1 MSGTTLDV
9 RETGSAAEGSAATPR
24 QPGASVRTAGA
35 VEMRPEDS
43 WARFIEPGSNVEYLA
58 AWLAIACSRATD
70 AQSAVI
76 FVRSDAQQFGV
87 GAVWRMEPEKN
98 EAFQKL
104 ADQCAGTG
112 EPVVQPAGKGIVLGY
127 PIHVGE
133 AVQAVLVLALAAH
146 PGARLRDTMRELHWA
161 SGWIEA
167 QLWRGRSMLTT
178 KQVEAARLSLELLA
192 AADSHQRFEAS
203 AMAVVNAVVDLTEFQ
218 RAALGMQRRHRIR
231 LAALSRVATFKR
243 RADFVGE
250 FETAM
255 DEAVA
260 QDQPVA
266 VPRPEGGHSAIDLA
280 HRTLIRR
287 TGDDI
292 VLTVPVPVRGAS
304 VGALTVTRKRAQDE
318 RLALDPDAIEEL
330 RLAVAGIGPVLKLKY
345 DERRWWSGR
354 TRDLSGRALT
364 AVFGRRP
371 ALMLG
376 AIAGVL
382 AVTLPFV
389 LTGTLRISA
398 DAALQGSEQ
407 RAAVALI
414 DGYILDSEVRAGDV
428 VEKGDVLAVLDDR
441 DLRLEESR
449 LKANVLK
456 AGQAI
461 RDALANANRAE
472 SAQANAQFE
481 EAKAALDLV
490 DQRLSRL
497 EIVAPISGMVVSGD
511 LSQKLGAPVAQ
522 GDPLFEIARMDSYR
536 VLIDVSEYD
545 LAYIERG
552 KTGRLVLASLSDK
565 EIPFTLT
572 GIAQISTPSGGENTF
587 RVEAD
592 VTGAVDGLRPGMEG
606 IAKIDVGEA
615 RLAWIWGRGT
625 LARLQI
631 FFWKFLP

>member
-1 MSGTTLDV
+1 MSGTALDN
-9 RETGSAAEGSAATPR
+9 RETGSAVLGSAAPE
-24 QPGASVRTAGA
+24 AGERA
-35 VEMRPEDS
+35 PEAQQGDS
-43 WARFIEPGSNVEYLA
+43 WARFLEPASNVDYLA
-58 AWLAIACSRATD
+58 AWLAITCSRFAE
-70 AQSAVI
+70 ALSAVI
-76 FVRSDAQQFGV
+76 FVRSDSQQFGV
-87 GAVWRMEPEKN
+87 GAVWRMDQGNN

-104 ADQCAGTG
+104 ADQSAGAG
-112 EPVVQPAGKGIVLGY
+112 EPVVQPSGKGVLLGY

-133 AVQAVLVLALAAH
+133 VVQAVLVLSLASH
-146 PGARLRDTMRELHWA
+146 PGARLRNTMRELHWA

-178 KQVEAARLSLELLA
+178 RQIEAARLSLELLA

-203 AMAVVNAVVDLTEFQ
+203 AMAVVNAVIDLTDFQ

-231 LAALSRVATFKR
+231 LEALSRVASFKR

-255 DEAVA
+255 EEAVA

-266 VPRPEGGHSAIDLA
+266 VPRPEALPSMIDLA
-280 HRTLIRR
+280 HRMLLRR
-287 TGDDI
+287 TGDDL
-292 VLTVPVPVRGAS
+292 VLTVPLPVRGRS
-304 VGALTVTRKRAQDE
+304 VGALTVTRKRGE
-318 RLALDPDAIEEL
+318 SELLVLDPDAVEEL
-330 RLAVAGIGPVLKLKY
+330 RLAAAGIAPVLKLKY

-354 TRDLSGRALT
+354 MRDLAGRALT

-371 ALMLG
+371 AITLG
-376 AIAGVL
+376 TVAGVL
-382 AVTLPFV
+382 AILMPFV
-389 LTGTLRISA
+389 LTGPFRISA
-398 DAALQGSEQ
+398 DAVLQGSQQ

-414 DGYILDSEVRAGDV
+414 DGYILDSRIRAGDTV
-428 VEKGDVLAVLDDR
+428 SQGDVLALLDDR

-449 LKANVLK
+449 LTANVQK
-456 AGQAI
+456 AGQAV
-461 RDALANANRAE
+461 RDALASANRAE

-490 DQRLSRL
+490 TQRLARL

-522 GDPLFEIARMDSYR
+522 GDILFEIARMDSYR

-545 LAYIERG
+545 LAYVERG
-552 KTGRLVLASLSDK
+552 KTGKLVLASLSDA

-572 GIAQISTPSGGENTF
+572 GIARVSTPANGENTF
-587 RVEAD
+587 SVEAG
-592 VTGAVDGLRPGMEG
+592 VTGPVSGLRPGMEG
-606 IAKIDVGEA
+606 IAKIDIGRA

-625 LARLQI
+625 LARLQL
-631 FFWKFLP
+631 FLWRFMP